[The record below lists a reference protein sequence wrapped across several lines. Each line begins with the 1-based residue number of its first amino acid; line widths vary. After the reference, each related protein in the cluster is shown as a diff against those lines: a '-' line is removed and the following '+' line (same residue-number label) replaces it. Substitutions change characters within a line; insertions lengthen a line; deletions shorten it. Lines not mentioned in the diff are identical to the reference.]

1 MPLDKPGNRRDAD
14 DVLREER
21 ARGRRPVDTDAEREQ
36 REFREDYLVLILGDD
51 EAKFREALIALGF
64 QPDSAEIRQHVES
77 WRALKRRR
85 A

>member
-1 MPLDKPGNRRDAD
+1 MPSDKPGSERDVQ

-21 ARGRRPVDTDAEREQ
+21 ARGRRRVDTDAEREQ
-36 REFREDYLVLILGDD
+36 RKFREDYLVLILGDD

-64 QPDSAEIRQHVES
+64 QPDSAEIRQHVAS
-77 WRALKRRR
+77 WRALKRQR